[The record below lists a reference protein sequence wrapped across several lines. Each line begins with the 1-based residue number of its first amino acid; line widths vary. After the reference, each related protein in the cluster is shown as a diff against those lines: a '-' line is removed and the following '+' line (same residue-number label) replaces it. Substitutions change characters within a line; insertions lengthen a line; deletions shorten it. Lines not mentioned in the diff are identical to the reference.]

1 MAANLNNRWEYLTMS
16 YNYVYGSTTY
26 EVNGEKE
33 TKLKN
38 RRLHEV
44 LTMLGQVGWEL
55 VSIAGA
61 EGKTYVFKRQGA
73 RSSNG
78 SEDSAAT

>member
-1 MAANLNNRWEYLTMS
+1 MSAILNNRWEYLTMS
-16 YNYVYGSTTY
+16 YSYVYGSTTY

-33 TKLKN
+33 IKLKN

-55 VSIAGA
+55 VSIAGS
-61 EGKTYVFKRQGA
+61 EGKTYIFKRQGA
-73 RSSNG
+73 RSNG